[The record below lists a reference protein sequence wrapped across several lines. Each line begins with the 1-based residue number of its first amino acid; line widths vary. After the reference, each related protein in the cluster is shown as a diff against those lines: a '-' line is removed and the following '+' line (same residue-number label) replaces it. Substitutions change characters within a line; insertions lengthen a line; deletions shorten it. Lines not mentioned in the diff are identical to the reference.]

1 MRDAA
6 EDTMSRRR
14 YCKPE
19 LLAPA
24 GDLLRC
30 KTAILY
36 GADAVYLGG
45 MKYSLRSRASN
56 FTEADIKEACTFA
69 GEHGASIH
77 VTVNEIPH
85 EEDFDGL
92 ETYLRFLE
100 EAGVRAIIAASPS
113 VMVLSKQVAPKLE
126 VHCST
131 QLSITNSEAAQ
142 QIIEM
147 TDCDRVVLARECT
160 LEEVQKITSAV
171 SRQVEAFIHGGMCVN
186 YSGRCT
192 LSNRMTLRD
201 ANRGGCAQSCRWHYD
216 VLENNRLLSSEE
228 TLFTMGSKDMMAMP
242 VLEALIKAGVASLK
256 IEGRMKTE
264 YYVASVV
271 SAYRH
276 LIDELCDSEK
286 PMSETRLAYHR
297 KEAEAAENRM
307 TWSGNYPGIGGADSI
322 IYRTHTDADVN
333 HAFLGTV
340 ISYADGVLE
349 LETRNP
355 IDRNDRIEV
364 LEPGRENRSFT
375 LEWMCDSEGNEIEKS
390 RIPMRI
396 IRMKV
401 PFDVASGALLRKDL
415 K

>member
-45 MKYSLRSRASN
+45 RKYSLRSRASN
-56 FTEADIKEACTFA
+56 FTEADIREACAFA
-69 GEHGASIH
+69 EEHGASIH

-92 ETYLRFLE
+92 EAYLKFLE

-113 VMVLSKQVAPKLE
+113 IMVLSKQVAPKLE

-142 QIIEM
+142 QMIEM
-147 TDCDRVVLARECT
+147 TGCDRVVLARECT
-160 LEEVQKITSAV
+160 LEDVKKITSAV
-171 SRQVEAFIHGGMCVN
+171 SRPVEAFIHGGMCVN

-228 TLFTMGSKDMMAMP
+228 TLFTMGSRDMMAMP
-242 VLEALIKAGVASLK
+242 VLEELIQAGVASLK

-276 LIDELCDSEK
+276 LIDELCDREEPLSE
-286 PMSETRLAYHR
+286 SRLAYHR

-307 TWSGNYPGIGGADSI
+307 TWSGNYPGIGGESSI
-322 IYRTHTDADVN
+322 IYRAHTDADVN

-340 ISYADGVLE
+340 ISCTDGVLE

-355 IDRNDRIEV
+355 IDINDRIEV
-364 LEPGRENRSFT
+364 LEPGKENRSFT

-401 PFDVASGALLRKDL
+401 PFEVASGALLRKDL